1 MNDIAQIIATLGFPI
16 AMCGALCW
24 YIYKVQ
30 QPLTGAL
37 LKLTERVDRLLDK
50 IEKEDKD
57 PDRTSGRKVG

>member
-30 QPLTGAL
+30 QPLTTAL
-37 LKLTERVDRLLDK
+37 VKLTERVDRLLDK
-50 IEKEDKD
+50 LEKENNT
-57 PDRTSGRKVG
+57 PDTSGRKAG

>member
-1 MNDIAQIIATLGFPI
+1 MTSLRSSRRSAFRLR
-16 AMCGALCW
+16 C
-24 YIYKVQ
+24 VQ

-57 PDRTSGRKVG
+57 PDQISGRKVG

>member
-37 LKLTERVDRLLDK
+37 LKLTERVDRFSTRSRRK
-50 IEKEDKD
+50 T
-57 PDRTSGRKVG
+57 RTRTRFPGER